1 MKLHLA
7 SSTGLLFTGYGTD
20 YVEINQQ
27 RLQGSLIVTSEQ
39 TLAWQPKDFEQLT
52 EADFTRLLDHAPEL
66 VLLGTGQTLR
76 FPHPSLYRTL
86 NERQIGVEV
95 MDIGALCRTF
105 NILASEGR
113 RVVAAIVSSS

>member
-1 MKLHLA
+1 MA
-7 SSTGLLFTGYGTD
+7 AT
-20 YVEINQQ
+20 
-27 RLQGSLIVTSEQ
+27 
-39 TLAWQPKDFEQLT
+39 
-52 EADFTRLLDHAPEL
+52 TRL
-66 VLLGTGQTLR
+66 
-76 FPHPSLYRTL
+76 PSLYRTL

>member
-66 VLLGTGQTLR
+66 VLHGTGQTLR